1 MFFTQED
8 YRKIEKWLL
17 ANSRKDTDFVGAATP
32 LKGNETVVLVQNGKN
47 VNVLL
52 KDLIEQIF
60 LLGVSDFLNVTDKYG
75 ESRISL
81 TQAIQLIPYKSRK
94 IGQVITFLDEDGE
107 WKLFQFQGERV
118 NQWNNATL
126 WVDLI
131 KRIQGISIIDS
142 KSVDNLNQTSLTFED
157 KNYNTT
163 DYSGLGRVY
172 LRKNIQTVVNP
183 NTGITYSTNL
193 LTQQMLNK
201 ENTIYVL
208 QYDYSLNYQTISIP
222 EGSILVFEGGDIN
235 NGTLNCNS
243 TIIVGKFRGN
253 ATIAGTYSFQD
264 AQADEEDITQSQSSV
279 LKFKNKGYDEANFSG
294 LGRTYLRKNIV
305 NGVNVLT
312 QDMINNPNTIYHIQY
327 DYNLNGQTITIPSG
341 CVLLFEGGSISNGVV
356 KFNNTLLEGGI
367 NIDCTILGS
376 LLNQEIKA
384 SWFVVQGSDISSI
397 LNITGVSRVIID
409 IPSVIEKAIIINEYK
424 ELIFNSKVISTVP
437 KSTSE
442 ILFTLNK
449 GGIIEG
455 LDIDIQNELH
465 IVVNCSTNTIIHN
478 CKINYLFN
486 DGDGTQHYAI
496 NVPENSKTVLI
507 DNCEISGYKNLRIKT
522 DTFIGVRVSE
532 KTSNININGLYIHD
546 IKVLTPDV
554 FGDVNGVIRGV
565 FWWSSTSTDNIEVS
579 SGTITNSI
587 FQELTTI
594 NDLGES
600 IIGDADSIFM
610 YSPLGG
616 EPNNGITNVIISNCT
631 IVNGGKRAFKIY
643 SNGIKI
649 KDCFI
654 TLSKSVLEMMLCQ
667 ATNLTIENVV
677 ADIEGVCAS
686 FSNSKNIVFNNFKE
700 IGGNGGTYATIAA
713 DLLANSSFNNC
724 SFKNRPTFLILRGIS
739 GVTQENLVFN
749 ECSITVSETIYSDRI
764 SVNHNNTIFNDCKI
778 TLAQEGTRPDFPYD
792 CPAIYNNCIFD
803 LLNIYSVAFK
813 VGSNND
819 YGKNI
824 ETYNCIYNVK
834 STNTDECAIYK
845 IIHDRLP
852 DTCGIDIHNAVI
864 YSDVNKDIIF
874 VSANRGKIWADGID
888 MSEVKQGYFSYI
900 YASTLQ
906 KTLDVRLKNIT
917 LPSSGYVRLGG
928 NIVNLILS
936 NIHRLNKYIYDSAIN
951 IVTSPEGVT
960 LGTCYTE
967 KLFGHSSIYSIGYSI
982 FNPEIDG
989 VMIYDGEFWRNEDG
1003 TLLNKV
1009 NII

>member
-17 ANSRKDTDFVGAATP
+17 ANSVKDTEFAGASLP
-32 LKGNETVVLVQNGKN
+32 LKGNETVAFVQDGKN

-131 KRIQGISIIDS
+131 ERIQGISIIDS
-142 KSVDNLNQTSLTFED
+142 EDITATVDNLNQTSLTFAD

-172 LRKNIQTVVNP
+172 LRKNIQRVQNP
-183 NTGITYSTNL
+183 NTGIFYNTNL
-193 LTQQMLNK
+193 LTQQMISK
-201 ENTIYVL
+201 ENTIY
-208 QYDYSLNYQTISIP
+208 I
-222 EGSILVFEGGDIN
+222 
-235 NGTLNCNS
+235 
-243 TIIVGKFRGN
+243 
-253 ATIAGTYSFQD
+253 
-264 AQADEEDITQSQSSV
+264 
-279 LKFKNKGYDEANFSG
+279 
-294 LGRTYLRKNIV
+294 
-305 NGVNVLT
+305 
-312 QDMINNPNTIYHIQY
+312 IQY

-834 STNTDECAIYK
+834 SANTDECAIYK

-864 YSDVNKDIIF
+864 YSDVNKDIVF

-936 NIHRLNKYIYDSAIN
+936 NIHRLNKYIYDPAID

>member
-17 ANSRKDTDFVGAATP
+17 ANSVKDTEFAGASLP
-32 LKGNETVVLVQNGKN
+32 LKGNETVAFVQDGKN
-47 VNVLL
+47 VNVFL

-142 KSVDNLNQTSLTFED
+142 EDITATVDNLNQTSLTFAD

-183 NTGITYSTNL
+183 NTGITYSTNF
-193 LTQQMLNK
+193 LTQAMLSK
-201 ENTIYVL
+201 ENTIY
-208 QYDYSLNYQTISIP
+208 I
-222 EGSILVFEGGDIN
+222 
-235 NGTLNCNS
+235 
-243 TIIVGKFRGN
+243 
-253 ATIAGTYSFQD
+253 
-264 AQADEEDITQSQSSV
+264 
-279 LKFKNKGYDEANFSG
+279 
-294 LGRTYLRKNIV
+294 
-305 NGVNVLT
+305 
-312 QDMINNPNTIYHIQY
+312 IQY

-367 NIDCTILGS
+367 NIDCTILGN

>member
-17 ANSRKDTDFVGAATP
+17 ANSVKDTEFAGASLP
-32 LKGNETVVLVQNGKN
+32 LEGNETVAFVQNGKN

-142 KSVDNLNQTSLTFED
+142 EDITATVDNLNQTSLTFAD

-172 LRKNIQTVVNP
+172 LRKNIQRVQNP
-183 NTGITYSTNL
+183 NTGIFYNTNL
-193 LTQQMLNK
+193 LTQQMISK
-201 ENTIYVL
+201 ENTIY
-208 QYDYSLNYQTISIP
+208 I
-222 EGSILVFEGGDIN
+222 
-235 NGTLNCNS
+235 
-243 TIIVGKFRGN
+243 
-253 ATIAGTYSFQD
+253 
-264 AQADEEDITQSQSSV
+264 
-279 LKFKNKGYDEANFSG
+279 
-294 LGRTYLRKNIV
+294 
-305 NGVNVLT
+305 
-312 QDMINNPNTIYHIQY
+312 IQY

-764 SVNHNNTIFNDCKI
+764 PVDHNNTIFNDCKI

-834 STNTDECAIYK
+834 SANTDECAIYK

-864 YSDVNKDIIF
+864 YSDVNKDIVF

-917 LPSSGYVRLGG
+917 LPSSGYARLGG

-936 NIHRLNKYIYDSAIN
+936 NIHRLNKYIYDPAIN

>member
-17 ANSRKDTDFVGAATP
+17 ANSVKDTEFAGASLP
-32 LKGNETVVLVQNGKN
+32 LKGNETVAFVQNGKN

-131 KRIQGISIIDS
+131 ERIQGISIIDS
-142 KSVDNLNQTSLTFED
+142 EDITATVDNLNQTSLTFAD

-172 LRKNIQTVVNP
+172 LRKNIQRVQNP
-183 NTGITYSTNL
+183 NTGIFYNTNL
-193 LTQQMLNK
+193 LTQQMISK
-201 ENTIYVL
+201 ENTIY
-208 QYDYSLNYQTISIP
+208 I
-222 EGSILVFEGGDIN
+222 
-235 NGTLNCNS
+235 
-243 TIIVGKFRGN
+243 
-253 ATIAGTYSFQD
+253 
-264 AQADEEDITQSQSSV
+264 
-279 LKFKNKGYDEANFSG
+279 
-294 LGRTYLRKNIV
+294 
-305 NGVNVLT
+305 
-312 QDMINNPNTIYHIQY
+312 IQY

-834 STNTDECAIYK
+834 SANTDECAIYK

-864 YSDVNKDIIF
+864 YSDVNKDIVF

-936 NIHRLNKYIYDSAIN
+936 NIHRLNKYIYDPAID